1 MIVFKKSPVRG
12 FTPVELPP
20 EKPDYSA
27 IDYNRSVMYK
37 DILVKKQLKYYRDT
51 KGVYHMGTI
60 TEQDDYIK
68 YKSDD
73 SLVNLDPLKS
83 QSKDKN
89 FLSHTELDYY
99 INLFKNPAT
108 FESGIHDL

>member
-1 MIVFKKSPVRG
+1 MQEHSAYKMSKPVSPTRKTCSTKHHPERKEQKFYQDYLERVHGGDTRMIVFKKSPVRG

-60 TEQDDYIK
+60 TE
-68 YKSDD
+68 
-73 SLVNLDPLKS
+73 
-83 QSKDKN
+83 
-89 FLSHTELDYY
+89 
-99 INLFKNPAT
+99 
-108 FESGIHDL
+108 